1 MIRCGL
7 IERACRGVYHVVNEG
22 QGQHFVLA
30 MVCARSPGS
39 IVCLH
44 SALRVHRIRSKEPG
58 TEWLAIPY
66 GSCAPRLPDVP
77 LRILRFSA
85 TARSLRVGETEI
97 DGVPAY
103 ITSPERTI
111 ADCFRLRRQAG
122 AETGPAAFLDALGKG
137 LVDIQELVRI
147 ESALPCR
154 RLRALLEHY
163 AENPFR

>member
-1 MIRCGL
+1 M
-7 IERACRGVYHVVNEG
+7 
-22 QGQHFVLA
+22 
-30 MVCARSPGS
+30 
-39 IVCLH
+39 
-44 SALRVHRIRSKEPG
+44 SASG
-58 TEWLAIPY
+58 
-66 GSCAPRLPDVP
+66 
-77 LRILRFSA
+77 RFSA

-163 AENPFR
+163 AENPYR